1 MPYDSDVY
9 IDGKN
14 QYVVFVIELR
24 PFNYFARCIKRFMHE
39 QLSCWSE
46 FQADTVSFISLKLYL
61 IFWKRNNI
69 QCTLNLRLLW
79 RNKNDALLR
88 F

>member
-24 PFNYFARCIKRFMHE
+24 PFNYFARCIKRSMHE
-39 QLSCWSE
+39 QLSWWSE

-61 IFWKRNNI
+61 ILWKRNNI
-69 QCTLNLRLLW
+69 L
-79 RNKNDALLR
+79 
-88 F
+88 